1 MDNQQ
6 IQNPQ
11 DITNELITRIRI
23 LEGKYNLTRERMII
37 INQNMLDH
45 YKKLN
50 TDIKSIK
57 EDIEE
62 IKDTINLLKT
72 TSRNIV
78 KELKLFARKDDLKIL
93 EKYINIWN
101 PINMVTKEEVI
112 ELIEK
117 RLKNEKTKK

>member
-1 MDNQQ
+1 
-6 IQNPQ
+6 
-11 DITNELITRIRI
+11 
-23 LEGKYNLTRERMII
+23 
-37 INQNMLDH
+37 MLDH